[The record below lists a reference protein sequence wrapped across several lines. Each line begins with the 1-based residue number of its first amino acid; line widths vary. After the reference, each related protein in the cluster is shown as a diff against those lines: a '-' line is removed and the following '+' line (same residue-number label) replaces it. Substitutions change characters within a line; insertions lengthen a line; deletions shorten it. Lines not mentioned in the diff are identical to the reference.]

1 MKKQFCGGC
10 GKETLHN
17 PCKDKTTFRCV
28 ECGRPWR
35 LGKKHTA
42 KIAGKIVDVRGT

>member
-1 MKKQFCGGC
+1 MALENAKSKNSAVNLVRAFS
-10 GKETLHN
+10 
-17 PCKDKTTFRCV
+17 
-28 ECGRPWR
+28 PWR